1 MSNVAILT
9 KLHRNAAALLQRSQL
24 HQAQRRTYRS
34 SRPCAGSPSSSYQPV
49 HDANITP
56 ELFDKEPP
64 ARISKVPPS
73 SARARRGPKGGLI
86 HSLILSRARG
96 RELFL
101 PIEAAHDVPGA
112 NFTRPMLTYVQ
123 ITSAPTADTPGAS
136 VLLHF
141 DDRRYAFGRMAEGTQ
156 RVFTQRKVGVGKL
169 DELFISGPVRW
180 SSTGGLLGMILTIA
194 DVLGN
199 QKGDTEQGVETK
211 KKKKSPRQSS
221 TPSLKIYGAENIT
234 HMIATARKFI
244 FRKGLPLRLHE
255 ILHEPG
261 KANVQGRKPDF
272 EDANVKV
279 WYVSLLP
286 EETEPH
292 GRKRSH
298 DDMESGDDAENG
310 RIEGKKLVKS
320 VVDNMFDSDWDLDA
334 MVETTLHKVPLP
346 ATIFVKEDGK
356 LKKYDGPMPADNVD
370 CPDIPVLVRTPWP
383 AVRVSDLPRTTPSQQ
398 SISYIVKG
406 QPRRGKFNV
415 QAAQKLGVEK
425 TDFKH
430 LTAGKTVKGKDGIE
444 VTPEMCVDPAIE
456 GHGFAFIDLPDLTY
470 VDAFLARPEWEDLT
484 IMNTVDAIFWNLGRG
499 VLQDERIQK
508 FMKDRQTKYHRV
520 FSPDVS
526 PNIISMESPASQML
540 KMHKV
545 DPDRFPSLVYNN
557 EGAVSFPSDLFEVAR
572 VGAKLQLAPQV
583 ELKNDEI
590 VPLMNS
596 KDKYHD
602 IPSAVAKVADKAR
615 ARLADQSFIDSI
627 EATEAD
633 IPNRDT
639 EIIPLG
645 TGSSLPSK
653 YRNVSATL
661 LRVPGIGS
669 YLFDAGESTLGQL
682 RRMYGFAKT
691 DEILADLKAIW
702 ISHLHADHHL
712 GTASIIKAW
721 RDATASLS
729 PNPPRLLVAS
739 HVNMLDWLRE
749 YADVEDYGY
758 SRLVLASIRGP
769 GRPESVQEPFIL
781 NPNLAAE
788 MGLVRIDAARVDH
801 CHGALAC
808 VFTFPSG
815 LRVAYSGD
823 CRPSRAFAEIGR
835 DATLL
840 IHESTL
846 DDELQGDALAKKH
859 CTMSE
864 ALSVARNMRARR
876 VLLTHFSQR
885 YPKIPNKLDL
895 GGGEDGVKDQ
905 VALLAFDH
913 MCVKLG
919 DFKRAELFLPALRE
933 LLDLSDGKD
942 D

>member
-1 MSNVAILT
+1 MISVAILT
-9 KLHRNAAALLQRSQL
+9 KLQKHAAAFLARSRLPQVQR
-24 HQAQRRTYRS
+24 
-34 SRPCAGSPSSSYQPV
+34 CAYQSSPSRVRSPSYQPV
-49 HDANITP
+49 HEADITP
-56 ELFDKEPP
+56 ALFDENPP
-64 ARISKVPPS
+64 SRICKVPPS
-73 SARARRGPKGGLI
+73 TRASRGPKGGLI
-86 HSLILSRARG
+86 HSLVLSRAG
-96 RELFL
+96 GPELL
-101 PIEAAHDVPGA
+101 PLKSERDAPGA
-112 NFTRPMLTYVQ
+112 NFRHPMLTYVQ
-123 ITSAPTADTPGAS
+123 ITSVPTADTPGAS

-141 DDRRYAFGRMAEGTQ
+141 DDRRYAFGRIAEGTQ
-156 RVFTQRKVGVGKL
+156 RVFTQRKIGMAKL
-169 DELFISGPVRW
+169 DELFISGPVNW

-194 DVLGN
+194 DVLAG
-199 QKGDTEQGVETK
+199 QKGDTEQLDTK
-211 KKKKSPRQSS
+211 KKKKSTRLSS
-221 TPSLKIYGAENIT
+221 TPSLKIYGADNIT

-255 ILHEPG
+255 IQHDSGTADKQE
-261 KANVQGRKPDF
+261 RKPDF

-286 EETEPH
+286 ESAKPH

-298 DDMESGDDAENG
+298 DDMESGEDSELG
-310 RIEGKKLVKS
+310 RIEGKKLVQS
-320 VVDNMFDSDWDLDA
+320 VVDNMFDSKWDLDA
-334 MVETTLHKVPLP
+334 MVETTLHRVQLP
-346 ATIFVKEDGK
+346 ATIFVRENGK
-356 LKKYDGPMPADNVD
+356 LKKYDGPMPANNAD
-370 CPDIPVLVRTPWP
+370 CPDIPVLIRMPWP
-383 AVRVSDLPRTTPSQQ
+383 AVRIHELPRTTPSRQ

-415 QAAQKLGVEK
+415 EAAMNLGVPK
-425 TDFKH
+425 VHFKL
-430 LTAGKTVKGKDGIE
+430 LTAGKNVKGKDGID
-444 VTPEMCVDPAIE
+444 VTPEMCVDPTIE

-470 VDAFLARPEWEDLT
+470 VDAFLARPEWDDPS
-484 IMNTVDAIFWNLGRG
+484 IMNTIDAIFWNLGPG
-499 VLQDERIQK
+499 VLQDERIVK
-508 FMKDRQTKYHRV
+508 FMEDRQTKHHRV
-520 FSPDVS
+520 FSPDAS
-526 PNIISMESPASQML
+526 PNIISLESPISQML
-540 KMHKV
+540 KMHKI
-545 DPDRFPSLVYNN
+545 DPDRFPLLVYDD
-557 EGAVSFPSDLFEVAR
+557 GARLSSPGSSFEVAR
-572 VGAKLQLAPQV
+572 VGAKLQLAPHI

-590 VPLMNS
+590 VPLLDD
-596 KDKYHD
+596 KDHRHD
-602 IPSAVAKVADKAR
+602 IPSAVAELANKAR
-615 ARLADQSFIDSI
+615 ARLSDQSFTDTI

-661 LRVPGIGS
+661 VRVPGVGS

-682 RRMYGFAKT
+682 RRMYGFVKT

-721 RDATASLS
+721 RDATTSLS
-729 PNPPRLLVAS
+729 PAPRLLVAS

-758 SRLVLASIRGP
+758 SRLVLANIRGP

-781 NPNLAAE
+781 SPNLAAE
-788 MGLVRIDAARVDH
+788 IGLVRIDACRVDH
-801 CHGALAC
+801 CHGSLAC

-823 CRPSRAFAEIGR
+823 CRPSQTFAEIGR

-846 DDELQGDALAKKH
+846 DDELQGDALAKRH

-864 ALSVARNMRARR
+864 SLSVARSMRARR

-895 GGGEDGVKDQ
+895 AGGEDGVKDQ
-905 VALLAFDH
+905 VALLAFDQ

-919 DFKRAELFLPALRE
+919 DFRRAELFLPALRE